1 MAKNPGTN
9 VELDAFIQRVQ
20 QALYDQELS
29 QSDLAERVGV
39 SQPTVS
45 DWLNRKSAPSKRNRE
60 KLMKALDLTER
71 DIEAVHPPPPKPET
85 SSDDVIFLP
94 VMGRVSAGNGHVNG
108 ELLEIEDYRAYSR
121 FELRRMTG
129 QNPERLR
136 VMPVVGDSME
146 PEIRAGD
153 VVIYLPMERMTD
165 DGLYIFRMD
174 DALKIKKLQRYTG
187 GAIQIIPANPVYEKE
202 MLLPLADAD
211 TPNMYRSRESGL
223 AGFFQIVGKVVY
235 YPRPA

>member
-1 MAKNPGTN
+1 MAKNMLAQAD
-9 VELDAFIQRVQ
+9 LDAFMRRVQ
-20 QALYDQELS
+20 QALYEQELS
-29 QSDLAERVGV
+29 QSDLAARVGV

-60 KLMKALDLTER
+60 KLMQALDLTEQ
-71 DIEAVHPPPPKPET
+71 DLAAVKPPPRPET
-85 SSDDVIFLP
+85 ASDDVIFLP
-94 VMGRVSAGNGHVNG
+94 VMARASAGNGSVNG

-136 VMPVVGDSME
+136 VMPVIGDSME

-153 VVIYLPMERMTD
+153 VVVYLPMDRMTD

-202 MLLPLADAD
+202 MLLPLPDAD

-223 AGFFQIVGKVVY
+223 VGFFQIVGKVVY

>member
-1 MAKNPGTN
+1 MAKNLDTPAD
-9 VELDAFIQRVQ
+9 LDAFIQRVQ
-20 QALYDQELS
+20 RALYEQELS

-60 KLMKALDLTER
+60 KLMQALGLTEE
-71 DIEAVHPPPPKPET
+71 DLEALPPPRPKAAD
-85 SSDDVIFLP
+85 DDVVFLP
-94 VMGRVSAGNGHVNG
+94 VMARASAGSGSVNG
-108 ELLEIEDYRAYSR
+108 DVLEIEEYRAYSR

-136 VMPVVGDSME
+136 VMPVIGDSME

-153 VVIYLPMERMTD
+153 VVVYLPMDRMTD

-174 DALKIKKLQRYTG
+174 DALKIKKLQRYAG
-187 GAIQIIPANPVYEKE
+187 GAIQIIPANPTYEKE
-202 MLLPLADAD
+202 MLLPLPDAD

-223 AGFFQIVGKVVY
+223 VGFFQIVGKVVY

>member
-9 VELDAFIQRVQ
+9 SDLDAFIQRVQ

-60 KLMKALDLTER
+60 KLMKALDLTEH
-71 DIEAVHPPPPKPET
+71 DIEEVQPPPRPER

-94 VMGRVSAGNGHVNG
+94 VMVRASAGNGYVNG

-136 VMPVVGDSME
+136 VMSVIGDSME
-146 PEIRAGD
+146 PEVRAGD
-153 VVIYLPMERMTD
+153 VVVYLPMETMRD

-187 GAIQIIPANPVYEKE
+187 GAIQIIPANPTYEKE

-223 AGFFQIVGKVVY
+223 VGFFQIVGKVVY